1 MAEPFFCDPIM
12 MMSIPMMSTPAG
24 PSDHSEERR
33 FRKPSRLLP
42 FLLVLSTML
51 ASNALATEPTPAGS
65 TPAVPAS
72 SSDGLPSV
80 DQVEAKIAEVAADTA
95 LDEAGKAALTEL
107 YRRALANL
115 EATRTFDT
123 QAKELAE
130 ALTTAPAETAA
141 IRQRIE
147 KREPGT
153 DEVVEIPKDLPTEE
167 IAQRLSIVLA
177 DTAVEE
183 TRIAE
188 LDKAIERSM
197 GRPAAI
203 RARVSEVKTAL
214 GELEADLSQP
224 ESADAE
230 IAASE
235 ARRWALETRRAA
247 LWAEGRMLEQ
257 ELLSLSA
264 RDALHRAQREEAT
277 LKWESL
283 RARQRQLEELQNQR
297 RRDEAEAA
305 QRESERARIEA
316 ADKHTLVQEATRE
329 NAEITTSTGD
339 LARRLGG
346 LDLAI
351 ERIEE
356 ERKRVEQDFKAA
368 QQRIEAA
375 GLSKALGQILVERRD
390 QIPDLRQYRRAIQ
403 DREDEIADATLRQIR
418 YREEQRHLRNLA
430 AYLDELTTRDP
441 TAQAPEVREQLKAA
455 LEQRRRLITQAL
467 SVEDDY
473 IGQLGELNYAADQL
487 IRTAEGYDGYLAER
501 LLWVRSTLPV
511 GIETL
516 VTLPSAIGWLVA
528 REHWIEV
535 TRVLT
540 HAGAH
545 SPLLWALSLV
555 IVGIFWKL
563 SALRRAIRATAEPL
577 RRIRTD
583 RLSHTGKAIGLSL
596 VTALPIPLLLWLIG
610 LQLSTSIEATDFTR
624 ALGSALI
631 GASVGLYYLRAFR
644 TLCITGGVADRH
656 FRWSQD
662 SLRLLR
668 REFDWF
674 SIFVVPVA
682 LTAMVLYNDS
692 DPAFSGSLGRLATI
706 ATMVGFSVFF
716 ARLLSPAKGVLKDA
730 LAESPNGWFNRLR
743 HIWFPVIVG
752 APLGLAVLALLGYVY
767 TAGVLFES
775 LVQQTWLALALIVL
789 HQVIVRWLIV
799 TRRRLALTAAVER
812 ASARRAQTEAERNE
826 AAAPVASELQVDE
839 PEPDLAALDEQT
851 RRLINASV
859 FFTALLGVWLTWSD
873 VLPALSMLERIPLWY
888 YDGMVDGI
896 AQQVPVTAANLGL
909 VLVILFV
916 ATAAAKN
923 LPALLEI
930 LLLQTE
936 SVSAGGRYAIKTLVS
951 YAITVAAFLV
961 AFSTLGLN
969 WGQVQWLVAA
979 LGVGIGFGLQE
990 IVANFI
996 SGIIILF
1003 ERPVRV
1009 GDIVTIGDT
1018 TGVVTNIQ
1026 IRATT
1031 IRNWDR
1037 QELLV
1042 PNKEFITGRL
1052 LNWSLTDQQNR
1063 ITIPIGIE
1071 YGSDTRKALSILAQV
1086 AEQHERVLDD
1096 PAPLISFEGFGDN
1109 ALTIVLRCYLNV
1121 LDGRI
1126 GVATELHQAIYDR
1139 FKEEGIGMAF
1149 PQRDVH
1155 LSLRAPLD
1163 IRLDPAARDAF
1174 RPAESVSQGG

>member
-1 MAEPFFCDPIM
+1 MAEPFFCDPSM

-24 PSDHSEERR
+24 MSGPSEQRR
-33 FRKPSRLLP
+33 FSAPSSLLA
-42 FLLVLSTML
+42 FLLVFSMML
-51 ASNALATEPTPAGS
+51 AGNALATEPTPAGA
-65 TPAVPAS
+65 TPAAPAS
-72 SSDGLPSV
+72 SPDGLPSV
-80 DQVEAKIAEVAADTA
+80 KQIEAKIAEVAADTM
-95 LDEAGKAALTEL
+95 LDEAGKAALTEQ

-115 EATRTFDT
+115 EATRAFEQ
-123 QAKELAE
+123 QANELAKT
-130 ALTTAPAETAA
+130 LTTAPAETAA
-141 IRQRIE
+141 IQQRLAA
-147 KREPGT
+147 PGAS
-153 DEVVEIPKDLPTEE
+153 DAGEIIPQDLPTED
-167 IAQRLSIVLA
+167 IAQRLSIILA
-177 DTAVEE
+177 DAAVEE
-183 TRIAE
+183 TRIGE
-188 LDKAIERSM
+188 LDKAIERSA

-203 RARVSEVKTAL
+203 RARLSEVKTAL
-214 GELEADLSQP
+214 GEIEADPSQP
-224 ESADAE
+224 KGDSAETAS
-230 IAASE
+230 SE
-235 ARRWALETRRAA
+235 ALRWTLETRRAS

-257 ELLSLSA
+257 ELLSQPA
-264 RDALHRAQREEAT
+264 REALHRAQREEAT
-277 LKWESL
+277 RAWESL

-305 QRESERARIEA
+305 QRESERARLEA
-316 ADKHTLVQEATRE
+316 ADKHALVQEATLE

-339 LARRLGG
+339 LARRLES
-346 LDLAI
+346 LDLEI
-351 ERIEE
+351 EQIEA

-375 GLSKALGQILVERRD
+375 GLSKALGQVLVERRD
-390 QIPDLRQYRRAIQ
+390 QIPDLRQYRRVIQ
-403 DREDEIADATLRQIR
+403 DREDAIAEATLRQIR
-418 YREEQRHLRNLA
+418 YREEQRHLRSLD
-430 AYLDELTTRDP
+430 AYLDDLTARDP
-441 TAQAPEVREQLKAA
+441 SAQAPEVREQLKKT
-455 LEQRRRLITQAL
+455 LDQRLRLIAQAL
-467 SVEDDY
+467 IVEDDY
-473 IGQLGELNYAADQL
+473 IRQLGELNYAADQL
-487 IRTAEGYDGYLAER
+487 IRTGESYDSYLAER

-511 GIETL
+511 GLETL
-516 VTLPSAIGWLVA
+516 AALPSAVGWLIA

-535 TRVLT
+535 ARVLV
-540 HAGAH
+540 HAGLHA
-545 SPLLWALSLV
+545 PLLWGGSLV
-555 IVGIFWKL
+555 VVLLFWKL

-583 RLSHTGKAIGLSL
+583 RLGHTAKAIGLSL
-596 VTALPIPLLLWLIG
+596 LAALPAPLLLWVIG
-610 LQLSTSIEATDFTR
+610 LQLSASPEATGFTR
-624 ALGSALI
+624 ALGAALVSV
-631 GASVGLYYLRAFR
+631 SVGLYYLRIFR
-644 TLCITGGVADRH
+644 TLCMTGGVADRH
-656 FRWSQD
+656 FRWGQET
-662 SLRLLR
+662 LRMIR

-674 SIFVVPVA
+674 SVYIVPVA
-682 LTAMVLYNDS
+682 LIALVLFNDS
-692 DPAFSGSLGRLATI
+692 DPAFGASLGRFVMV
-706 ATMVGFSVFF
+706 ATMLGFAVFF
-716 ARLLSPAKGVLKDA
+716 ARLLSPAKGVLQPL
-730 LAESPNGWFNRLR
+730 LANAPKGWLNRLR
-743 HIWFPVIVG
+743 HVWFPLIVG
-752 APLGLAVLALLGYVY
+752 APLGLALLTLLGYVY
-767 TAGVLFES
+767 TAGILFES
-775 LVQQTWLALALIVL
+775 MVQQTWLALALIVL

-799 TRRRLALTAAVER
+799 TRRRLALAAAVDR
-812 ASARRAQTEAERNE
+812 ASARRAQAGAERGE
-826 AAAPVASELQVDE
+826 TAPSPSPLQADE

-888 YDGMVDGI
+888 YDGMVDGV
-896 AQQVPVTAANLGL
+896 ARQVPVTAANLGL

-951 YAITVAAFLV
+951 YGITVAAFLL

-1063 ITIPIGIE
+1063 ISIPIGID
-1071 YGSDTRKALSILAQV
+1071 YGSDTRKALSILAQIA
-1086 AEQHERVLDD
+1086 AEHERVLDD
-1096 PAPLISFEGFGDN
+1096 PAPLISFEGFADSS
-1109 ALTIVLRCYLNV
+1109 LTIVLRCYLSS

-1126 GVATELHQAIYDR
+1126 DVVTDLHQAIYER
-1139 FKEEGIGMAF
+1139 FRDEGIGMAF
-1149 PQRDVH
+1149 PQREVH
-1155 LSLRAPLD
+1155 LSQREPLEFRLHRAEPEA
-1163 IRLDPAARDAF
+1163 RPAREPAA
-1174 RPAESVSQGG
+1174 EG

>member
-1 MAEPFFCDPIM
+1 MLA
-12 MMSIPMMSTPAG
+12 
-24 PSDHSEERR
+24 
-33 FRKPSRLLP
+33 
-42 FLLVLSTML
+42 FLLLVFSMML
-51 ASNALATEPTPAGS
+51 ASSALAAEPPATAS
-65 TPAVPAS
+65 TTAVPAS
-72 SSDGLPSV
+72 TNDGLPSV
-80 DQVEAKIAEVAADTA
+80 SQIEAKIAEVAADTA
-95 LDEAGKAALTEL
+95 LDEAGKAALTEQ
-107 YRRALANL
+107 YRRSLANL
-115 EATRTFDT
+115 EAARTFEV
-123 QAKELAE
+123 QANELAE
-130 ALTTAPAETAA
+130 ALKAAPAKTAE
-141 IRQRIE
+141 IRQRLE
-147 KREPGT
+147 QRGPAEE
-153 DEVVEIPKDLPTEE
+153 DAVEIPTDLPTDE

-177 DTAVEE
+177 EATAQE
-183 TRIAE
+183 TRIGE
-188 LDKAIERSM
+188 LGTSIERST

-203 RARVSEVKTAL
+203 RARLSEVRTAL
-214 GELEADLSQP
+214 GEIEADLSQP
-224 ESADAE
+224 RGESAE
-230 IAASE
+230 TAASE
-235 ARRWALETRRAA
+235 ARRWALETRRAS
-247 LWAEGRMLEQ
+247 LWAEARTLEQ
-257 ELLSLSA
+257 ELLSVSA
-264 RDALHRAQREEAT
+264 REALHRAQRDEAT
-277 LKWESL
+277 LEWESL

-316 ADKHTLVQEATRE
+316 ADKHALVQEATRE

-339 LARRLGG
+339 LARRLEG

-351 ERIEE
+351 ERIEA
-356 ERKRVEQDFKAA
+356 ERTRVEQDFKAA

-418 YREEQRHLRNLA
+418 YREEQRHLRNLD
-430 AYLDELTTRDP
+430 AYIDELTARDP
-441 TAQAPEVREQLKAA
+441 TAQAPEVREQLKTT
-455 LEQRRRLITQAL
+455 LEQRLRLIAQAL
-467 SVEDDY
+467 IVEDDY
-473 IGQLGELNYAADQL
+473 IRQLGELNYAADQL
-487 IRTAEGYDGYLAER
+487 IRAAQGYDGYLAER

-511 GIETL
+511 GLETL
-516 VTLPSAIGWLVA
+516 ATLPSAIGWLIA
-528 REHWIEV
+528 HEHWIEV
-535 TRVLT
+535 ARVLA

-545 SPLLWALSLV
+545 SPLVWGVSLV
-555 IVGIFWKL
+555 IAALFWKL

-583 RLSHTGKAIGLSL
+583 RLSHTGKAIGLTL
-596 VTALPIPLLLWLIG
+596 LAALPIPLLLWLIG
-610 LQLSTSIEATDFTR
+610 LQLSTAVETTGFTR

-631 GASVGLYYLRAFR
+631 AASVGLYYLRAFR

-656 FRWSQD
+656 FRWSQET
-662 SLRLLR
+662 LRRLR

-674 SIFVVPVA
+674 SIYIVPVA

-716 ARLLSPAKGVLKDA
+716 ARLLSPTKGVLKDA
-730 LAESPNGWFNRLR
+730 LAANPKGWFNRLR
-743 HIWFPVIVG
+743 HLWFPVIVG

-826 AAAPVASELQVDE
+826 TAAPVASELQVDE

-888 YDGMVDGI
+888 YDGMIDGV
-896 AQQVPVTAANLGL
+896 AQPVPVTAANLGL

-1109 ALTIVLRCYLNV
+1109 ALTIVLRCYLSS
-1121 LDGRI
+1121 LDGRM

-1149 PQRDVH
+1149 PQRDIH
-1155 LSLRAPLD
+1155 LSLREPLD
-1163 IRLDPAARDAF
+1163 IRLDPAARDVF
-1174 RPAESVSQGG
+1174 RPTESVSQGT

>member
-1 MAEPFFCDPIM
+1 M
-12 MMSIPMMSTPAG
+12 
-24 PSDHSEERR
+24 
-33 FRKPSRLLP
+33 LP
-42 FLLVLSTML
+42 FLLVSSMML
-51 ASNALATEPTPAGS
+51 AGDAPAAEPTPAGS
-65 TPAVPAS
+65 IPTAPAT

-80 DQVEAKIAEVAADTA
+80 DQIEAKIAEVAADTA
-95 LDEAGKAALTEL
+95 LDEAGKAALTEQ

-115 EATRTFDT
+115 EATRTFDK
-123 QAKELAE
+123 QANDFAK
-130 ALTTAPAETAA
+130 ALTTAPAETTA
-141 IRQRIE
+141 IRERLAQRE
-147 KREPGT
+147 QGASEP
-153 DEVVEIPKDLPTEE
+153 DEIPKDLPKEE
-167 IAQRLSIVLA
+167 IARRLSIVLA
-177 DTAVEE
+177 DATAQE
-183 TRIAE
+183 TRVGE
-188 LDKAIERSM
+188 LDKAIERNA

-203 RARVSEVKTAL
+203 RARLSDVKTAL
-214 GELEADLSQP
+214 GEIDTELNQP
-224 ESADAE
+224 TSADAD
-230 IAASE
+230 AASVE
-235 ARRWALETRRAA
+235 ARQWALETRRAS
-247 LWAEGRMLEQ
+247 LWAETRMLEQ
-257 ELLSLSA
+257 DLLSQSA
-264 RDALHRAQREEAT
+264 REALNRAKREEAVLEWET
-277 LKWESL
+277 LQ
-283 RARQRQLEELQNQR
+283 ARQRQLEELQNQR

-305 QRESERARIEA
+305 QRESERAKIA
-316 ADKHTLVQEATRE
+316 ASDKHALVQEATRE
-329 NAEITTSTGD
+329 NAEITTSMGD
-339 LARRLGG
+339 LARD
-346 LDLAI
+346 LDALALEI
-351 ERIEE
+351 ETLEA

-368 QQRIEAA
+368 QERIEAA
-375 GLSKALGQILVERRD
+375 GLSKALGQVLVERRD
-390 QIPDLRQYRRAIQ
+390 EIPDQRRLRGEIE
-403 DREDEIADATLRQIR
+403 DREEKIAEATLRQIL
-418 YREEQRHLRNLA
+418 YREEQRQLRDLD

-441 TAQAPEVREQLKAA
+441 TAQAPEVREQLKEA

-473 IGQLGELNYAADQL
+473 IRQLGELNYAADQL
-487 IRTAEGYDGYLAER
+487 IQTAERYDDYLAER

-528 REHWIEV
+528 HEHWVEV
-535 TRVLT
+535 TKVLT
-540 HAGAH
+540 HAGVH
-545 SPLLWALSLV
+545 SPLLWGLLLV
-555 IVGIFWKL
+555 VVVLFWKL

-583 RLSHTGKAIGLSL
+583 RLRYTGKAIGLSL
-596 VTALPIPLLLWLIG
+596 LAALPIPLLLCLIG
-610 LQLSTSIEATDFTR
+610 LPLSTSINATGFTR

-631 GASVGLYYLRAFR
+631 AASVGLYYLRAFR

-656 FRWSQD
+656 FRWSQET
-662 SLRLLR
+662 LQRLR

-674 SIFVVPVA
+674 SIFIVPVA

-692 DPAFSGSLGRLATI
+692 DPAFSGSLGRLAMI
-706 ATMVGFSVFF
+706 VTMVGFSVFF
-716 ARLLSPAKGVLKDA
+716 ARLLSPAKGVVKPF
-730 LAESPNGWFNRLR
+730 LAASPNGWFNRLR
-743 HIWFPVIVG
+743 LIWFPVIVG

-812 ASARRAQTEAERNE
+812 ASARRAQNEAERKE
-826 AAAPVASELQVDE
+826 TAQAPSELQVDE
-839 PEPDLAALDEQT
+839 PEPNLAALDEQT

-888 YDGMVDGI
+888 YEGMVDGV
-896 AQQVPVTAANLGL
+896 AQPVPVTAANLGL
-909 VLVILFV
+909 VLLILFV

-951 YAITVAAFLV
+951 YGITVAAFLL

-1071 YGSDTRKALSILAQV
+1071 YGSDTRKALSILAQI
-1086 AEQHERVLDD
+1086 AKQHERVLDD

-1109 ALTIVLRCYLNV
+1109 ALTIVLRCYLNA
-1121 LDGRI
+1121 LEGRI

-1155 LSLRAPLD
+1155 LSLREPLD
-1163 IRLDPAARDAF
+1163 IRLDPAVRDAV
-1174 RPAESVSQGG
+1174 RAASPVRQGGS

>member
-12 MMSIPMMSTPAG
+12 MMSIPLISTPAEISG
-24 PSDHSEERR
+24 RSEQRR
-33 FRKPSRLLP
+33 FFKPVGLLP
-42 FLLVLSTML
+42 FLLVCSMML
-51 ASNALATEPTPAGS
+51 AGHALATEPTSAGAS
-65 TPAVPAS
+65 AAVPAS

-80 DQVEAKIAEVAADTA
+80 DHVEAKIADVAADTA

-107 YRRALANL
+107 YRKALTNL

-123 QAKELAE
+123 QTKELAE

-141 IRQRIE
+141 IRQRLAQRKPE
-147 KREPGT
+147 ADG
-153 DEVVEIPKDLPTEE
+153 VVEIPTDLPTEE
-167 IAQRLSIVLA
+167 ITQRLSIVLA
-177 DTAVEE
+177 DAAVEE
-183 TRIAE
+183 TRIGE
-188 LDKAIERSM
+188 LDKAIERST

-203 RARVSEVKTAL
+203 RTRLSEIKTAL
-214 GELEADLSQP
+214 GEIETDLSQP
-224 ESADAE
+224 KSDDAE
-230 IAASE
+230 AAASE
-235 ARRWALETRRAA
+235 ARRWALETRRAS

-257 ELLSLSA
+257 ELLSLSV
-264 RDALHRAQREEAT
+264 REALQRAQREEAT
-277 LKWESL
+277 LNWEGL

-316 ADKHTLVQEATRE
+316 ADKHALVQEATQE
-329 NAEITTSTGD
+329 NAEITTSMGD
-339 LARRLGG
+339 LARSLED
-346 LDLAI
+346 LDLEI
-351 ERIEE
+351 EDLEA

-368 QQRIEAA
+368 RQRIEAA
-375 GLSKALGQILVERRD
+375 GLSKALGQVLIERRD
-390 QIPDLRQYRRAIQ
+390 EIPDLRRLRGAIEE
-403 DREDEIADATLRQIR
+403 REDEIADATLRQIL
-418 YREEQRHLRNLA
+418 YREEQRQLGDLD

-441 TAQAPEVREQLKAA
+441 SAQAPEIREQLKAT
-455 LEQRRRLITQAL
+455 LDQRLRLITQAL
-467 SVEDDY
+467 VVEDDY
-473 IGQLGELNYAADQL
+473 IRQLGELNYATDQL
-487 IRTAEGYDGYLAER
+487 IHTAEGYDSYLAER

-511 GIETL
+511 GLETL

-528 REHWIEV
+528 GEHWVEV
-535 TRVLT
+535 ARVMT

-545 SPLLWALSLV
+545 SPLLWVLSLV
-555 IVGIFWKL
+555 IVVLFWKL

-577 RRIRTD
+577 RKIRTD
-583 RLSHTGKAIGLSL
+583 RLSHTAKAIGLSL
-596 VTALPIPLLLWLIG
+596 LAALPIPLLLWVIG
-610 LQLSTSIEATDFTR
+610 LQLSTSIEATGFTR

-631 GASVGLYYLRAFR
+631 AISFGLYHLRAFR
-644 TLCITGGVADRH
+644 SLCITGGVADRH
-656 FRWSQD
+656 FRWSQNT
-662 SLRLLR
+662 LRALR

-674 SIFVVPVA
+674 SVYVVPVA
-682 LTAMVLYNDS
+682 LTTIVLYNDS
-692 DPAFSGSLGRLATI
+692 DPAFSGSLGRLAMV
-706 ATMVGFSVFF
+706 ATMIGFSVFL
-716 ARLLSPAKGVLKDA
+716 ARLLNPAKGVVKKA
-730 LAESPNGWFNRLR
+730 LAANPKGWFNRLR
-743 HIWFPVIVG
+743 HIWFSVIVG

-767 TAGVLFES
+767 TAGALFES

-799 TRRRLALTAAVER
+799 TRRRLALAAAVDR
-812 ASARRAQTEAERNE
+812 ASARRAQNEAERKE
-826 AAAPVASELQVDE
+826 TAPSASELQVDE

-888 YDGMVDGI
+888 YDGMVDGV
-896 AQQVPVTAANLGL
+896 AQAVPVTAANLGL

-1086 AEQHERVLDD
+1086 ADQHERVLDD

-1109 ALTIVLRCYLNV
+1109 ALTIVLRCYLSS

-1174 RPAESVSQGG
+1174 RPAGSTSQGG

>member
-1 MAEPFFCDPIM
+1 MLA
-12 MMSIPMMSTPAG
+12 
-24 PSDHSEERR
+24 
-33 FRKPSRLLP
+33 
-42 FLLVLSTML
+42 FLLVFSVLL
-51 ASNALATEPTPAGS
+51 AGDARATDPTPAGS
-65 TPAVPAS
+65 IPAAPAS
-72 SSDGLPSV
+72 SGNRLPSV
-80 DQVEAKIAEVAADTA
+80 DQVEAMIAEVAADTA
-95 LDEAGKAALTEL
+95 LDEAGKAALTEQ
-107 YRRALANL
+107 YRRTLANL
-115 EATRTFDT
+115 EATRTFEK
-123 QAKELAE
+123 QANDFAA
-130 ALTTAPAETAA
+130 ALTTAPAETTA
-141 IRQRIE
+141 IREQLAQRDQGAS
-147 KREPGT
+147 EP
-153 DEVVEIPKDLPTEE
+153 DEIPKDLPKEE
-167 IAQRLSIVLA
+167 IARRLSIVLA
-177 DTAVEE
+177 DATAQE
-183 TRIAE
+183 TRIGE
-188 LDKAIERSM
+188 LDKAIERST

-203 RARVSEVKTAL
+203 RARLTDVKTAL
-214 GELEADLSQP
+214 GEIDTELNQP
-224 ESADAE
+224 TSADADP
-230 IAASE
+230 ASLE
-235 ARRWALETRRAA
+235 ARRWALETRRAS
-247 LWAEGRMLEQ
+247 LWAETRMLEQ
-257 ELLSLSA
+257 DLLSQSA
-264 RDALHRAQREEAT
+264 REALHRAKREEAV
-277 LKWESL
+277 LEWETL

-305 QRESERARIEA
+305 QRESERARIAA
-316 ADKHTLVQEATRE
+316 ADKHALVQEATRE
-329 NAEITTSTGD
+329 NTEITTSMGD
-339 LARRLGG
+339 LAGD
-346 LDLAI
+346 LDAVALEI
-351 ERIEE
+351 ENLEA
-356 ERKRVEQDFKAA
+356 ERKRVEQNFRAA
-368 QQRIEAA
+368 QERIEAA
-375 GLSKALGQILVERRD
+375 GLSKALGQVLVERRD
-390 QIPDLRQYRRAIQ
+390 EIPDLRRLRGEID
-403 DREDEIADATLRQIR
+403 DRDDEIAEATLRQIL
-418 YREEQRHLRNLA
+418 YREEQRQLRDLD
-430 AYLDELTTRDP
+430 AYLDELTARDP
-441 TAQAPEVREQLKAA
+441 TTQPPEVREQLEAT

-473 IGQLGELNYAADQL
+473 IRQLGELNYAADQL
-487 IRTAEGYDGYLAER
+487 IQTAERFDDYLAER

-528 REHWIEV
+528 QEHWVEV
-535 TRVLT
+535 AKVLT
-540 HAGAH
+540 HAGVH
-545 SPLLWALSLV
+545 SPLLWGLSLV
-555 IVGIFWKL
+555 VAALFWKL

-583 RLSHTGKAIGLSL
+583 RLRHTGKAIGLSL
-596 VTALPIPLLLWLIG
+596 LAALPVPLLLWLIG
-610 LQLSTSIEATDFTR
+610 LQLSTSTEATGFTR

-631 GASVGLYYLRAFR
+631 ATSVGLYYLRAFR

-656 FRWSQD
+656 FRWRQD
-662 SLRLLR
+662 TLQRIR

-674 SIFVVPVA
+674 SIVIVPIA
-682 LTAMVLYNDS
+682 LTAMVLFNDS
-692 DPAFSGSLGRLATI
+692 DPAFSGSLGRLAMI
-706 ATMVGFSVFF
+706 ATMVAFSVFF
-716 ARLLSPAKGVLKDA
+716 ARLLSPATGVLREA
-730 LAESPNGWFNRLR
+730 LAASPNGWLNRLR
-743 HIWFPVIVG
+743 HVWFPVIVG

-775 LVQQTWLALALIVL
+775 LVQQTWLALALILL
-789 HQVIVRWLIV
+789 HQLIVRWLIV

-812 ASARRAQTEAERNE
+812 ASARRAQSEAERKVT
-826 AAAPVASELQVDE
+826 APAASELQVDE

-851 RRLINASV
+851 RRLINAAV
-859 FFTALLGVWLTWSD
+859 FFTAVLGVWLTWSD
-873 VLPALSMLERIPLWY
+873 VLPALSMLERIPLWHY
-888 YDGMVDGI
+888 EGMVDGV
-896 AQQVPVTAANLGL
+896 AQPIPVTAADLGL

-951 YAITVAAFLV
+951 YGITVAAFLL

-1071 YGSDTRKALSILAQV
+1071 YGSDTRKALGILAKI

-1109 ALTIVLRCYLNV
+1109 ALTIVLRCYLNS

-1139 FKEEGIGMAF
+1139 FKEAGIGMAF

-1155 LSLRAPLD
+1155 LSMRAPLD
-1163 IRLDPAARDAF
+1163 IRLDPAVRDAF
-1174 RPAESVSQGG
+1174 RAAEQVSQGD

>member
-1 MAEPFFCDPIM
+1 M
-12 MMSIPMMSTPAG
+12 MMSIPMMTTPAG
-24 PSDHSEERR
+24 VSGHSEQRR
-33 FRKPSRLLP
+33 FSKPFGLLP
-42 FLLVLSTML
+42 FLLVFSMML
-51 ASNALATEPTPAGS
+51 AGNTLATEPTPADS
-65 TPAVPAS
+65 TPAAPAS
-72 SSDGLPSV
+72 SNDGLPSV

-95 LDEAGKAALTEL
+95 LDEAGKAALTEQH
-107 YRRALANL
+107 RRTLANL

-123 QAKELAE
+123 QARELAE
-130 ALTTAPAETAA
+130 ALKTAPAETAA
-141 IRQRIE
+141 IQQRLAQ
-147 KREPGT
+147 RGPGA
-153 DEVVEIPKDLPTEE
+153 DDVVEIPTDLPTEE

-177 DTAVEE
+177 DAAVEE
-183 TRIAE
+183 TRIGE
-188 LDKAIERSM
+188 LDKAIERST

-203 RARVSEVKTAL
+203 RVRLSEIKTAL

-224 ESADAE
+224 KGEGAE
-230 IAASE
+230 TVASE
-235 ARRWALETRRAA
+235 ARRWALETRRAS
-247 LWAEGRMLEQ
+247 LRAEGRMLEQ

-264 RDALHRAQREEAT
+264 REALHRAQREEAT
-277 LKWESL
+277 LKWEGL

-316 ADKHTLVQEATRE
+316 ADKHALVQQATRE
-329 NAEITTSTGD
+329 NAEITTSMGD
-339 LARRLGG
+339 LARDLED
-346 LDLAI
+346 LDLEI
-351 ERIEE
+351 EDLEA

-375 GLSKALGQILVERRD
+375 GLSKALGQVLVERRD
-390 QIPDLRQYRRAIQ
+390 EIPDLRRLRTAIE
-403 DREDEIADATLRQIR
+403 DREDEIAEATLRQIL
-418 YREEQRHLRNLA
+418 YREEQRQLRDLD
-430 AYLDELTTRDP
+430 AYLDELTMRDP
-441 TAQAPEVREQLKAA
+441 SARAPQVREQLKAA

-473 IGQLGELNYAADQL
+473 IRQLGELNYAADQL
-487 IRTAEGYDGYLAER
+487 TQTAERYDGYLAER

-511 GIETL
+511 GLETL
-516 VTLPSAIGWLVA
+516 VTLPSAISWLVA
-528 REHWIEV
+528 REHWVEV
-535 TRVLT
+535 ARVMT

-555 IVGIFWKL
+555 IVVLFWKL
-563 SALRRAIRATAEPL
+563 STLRRAIRATAEPL
-577 RRIRTD
+577 RKIRTD
-583 RLSHTGKAIGLSL
+583 RLSHTAKAIGLSL
-596 VTALPIPLLLWLIG
+596 LAALPIPLLLWVIG
-610 LQLSTSIEATDFTR
+610 LQLSTSIEATGFTR
-624 ALGSALI
+624 GLGSALI
-631 GASVGLYYLRAFR
+631 ATSVGLYHLRAFR
-644 TLCITGGVADRH
+644 ALCITGGVADRH
-656 FRWSQD
+656 FRWSQNT
-662 SLRLLR
+662 LRTLR

-674 SIFVVPVA
+674 SVYIVPVA
-682 LTAMVLYNDS
+682 LTTMVLYNDS
-692 DPAFSGSLGRLATI
+692 DPAFSGSLGRLALV
-706 ATMVGFSVFF
+706 ATMVGFSVFL
-716 ARLLSPAKGVLKDA
+716 ARLLNPAKGVVKQA
-730 LAESPNGWFNRLR
+730 LAASPKGWFNRLR

-812 ASARRAQTEAERNE
+812 ASARRAQNEAERKE
-826 AAAPVASELQVDE
+826 TAPSASELQVDE

-873 VLPALSMLERIPLWY
+873 VLPALSMLERISLWY
-888 YDGMVDGI
+888 YEGMVDGV
-896 AQQVPVTAANLGL
+896 AQQIPVTAANLGL

-951 YAITVAAFLV
+951 YAITVAAFLL

-1071 YGSDTRKALSILAQV
+1071 YGSDTRKALSILAKI

-1109 ALTIVLRCYLNV
+1109 ALTIVLRCYLNS

-1139 FKEEGIGMAF
+1139 FKAEGIGMAF

-1174 RPAESVSQGG
+1174 RPVEAVPQVQ